1 MQTTCVPWT
10 DQVITIYLN
19 AICQM
24 VKAFING
31 QIIPNRDMNKFI
43 SLEKLVREAYARWND
58 LEEID
63 EVLNDNVALLTQG
76 ETVEQFQ
83 NNNNHPAP
91 VIAYDQNDIF
101 GEKSMEGGN
110 YVASHHN
117 HNNAQIGSIRWSPPF
132 VTSITIHESDYGAR
146 LRKQSP
152 DYGDITPSTSGPV
165 DDGVSRWL

>member
-1 MQTTCVPWT
+1 LNL
-10 DQVITIYLN
+10 TI
-19 AICQM
+19 
-24 VKAFING
+24 
-31 QIIPNRDMNKFI
+31 
-43 SLEKLVREAYARWND
+43 
-58 LEEID
+58 
-63 EVLNDNVALLTQG
+63 G

-146 LRKQSP
+146 LR
-152 DYGDITPSTSGPV
+152 YTSSV
-165 DDGVSRWL
+165 WYETKINRILREYAFVHSVYFKIN